1 MIFVGME
8 ITTHTKDRLVIE
20 DKSWLARVFI
30 LSLAGAGLLL
40 TMASIREYGFQ
51 AWYRLTHWFGMVMAV
66 GGLIAYT
73 RIVFTL
79 KLEIS
84 SPDQYGTLS
93 QLKGF
98 TWKPV
103 KSFNPSDIS
112 ELKIE
117 KKQIRHREGYRLT
130 AKIQEEW
137 IPLQSSFS
145 HDFSEVEQA
154 ARALQGIL
162 G

>member
-1 MIFVGME
+1 ME
-8 ITTHTKDRLVIE
+8 ITTHTKDLLVIE

-30 LSLAGAGLLL
+30 LALAGAGLLL
-40 TMASIREYGFQ
+40 TMASMREYGFQ
-51 AWYRLTHWFGMVMAV
+51 AWYRLTHWFGVLMAV
-66 GGLIAYT
+66 GGLISYT

-84 SPDQYGTLS
+84 KIHQKASLS
-93 QLKGF
+93 RLKGF
-98 TWKPV
+98 SWEQIKTFSPA
-103 KSFNPSDIS
+103 DIS

-117 KKQIRHREGYRLT
+117 KQKIGHREGFRLT
-130 AKIQEEW
+130 AKIKEDW
-137 IPLQSSFS
+137 TPLQSSFS

-154 ARALQGIL
+154 AKVLQYML